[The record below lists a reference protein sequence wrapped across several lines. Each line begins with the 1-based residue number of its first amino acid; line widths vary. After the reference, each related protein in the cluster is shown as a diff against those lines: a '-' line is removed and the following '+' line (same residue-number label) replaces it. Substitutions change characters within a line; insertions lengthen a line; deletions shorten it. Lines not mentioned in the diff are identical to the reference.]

1 MDDERLKNPK
11 PFGEDYFDE
20 LLERIREIRTSEK
33 RFYQKIC
40 DIYKTSIDYSSN
52 DKEAELFFKTVQN
65 KIHYGVHG
73 HTAAEVIMQ
82 RADATKNNMGLTAF
96 EGAKVRKKDVDI
108 AKNYLNED
116 EMQELKFQTLLS
128 PLALLKHPT
137 VFPTIWISIIPDFLS

>member
-11 PFGEDYFDE
+11 QFGEDYFDE
-20 LLERIREIRTSEK
+20 LLERIREIMVSEK

-52 DKEAELFFKTVQN
+52 DTEAILFFKTVQN

-82 RADATKNNMGLTAF
+82 RADMSRITKA
-96 EGAKVRKKDVDI
+96 
-108 AKNYLNED
+108 NYH
-116 EMQELKFQTLLS
+116 FI
-128 PLALLKHPT
+128 
-137 VFPTIWISIIPDFLS
+137 TIHEFVLI